1 MANTKLGDVY
11 LSKEESKDIIEL
23 LAKKRSIKNYKSKSS
38 DRLYNIY
45 KKQSK
50 NKKRIDNIREELK
63 NPKYNI
69 SKSESKDIKRNLYNI
84 EKQRKISLKKT
95 SKYLD
100 ELDKRILRLDKYHDF
115 DDFEYKGIKDIENLY
130 KILIDKDYYKPK
142 LYKSGYNKNYAQ
154 YESKGDKILS
164 LKEYLNLIEKYLREL
179 LEEYK
184 QKGEWKVQL
193 TIEVNLISL
202 KPGSDETRIMYT
214 RSNNIE
220 MMFGDDNDDIIE
232 QLFESLLKKY
242 EENLQNKMRG
252 SEFEFDGIN
261 FLYYDFNKTSINR
274 GGSYIDSP
282 KWLKDKKSTIN
293 PKNNDDKCFQYAVTL
308 ALNLIILLM
317 ISDGQK
323 WHYLVV
329 KNLSRLLRGI
339 TSHHKEDFYCL
350 NCFHSY
356 RTENKLEAHK
366 KIFENHDYCHVEMPT
381 KRNNIIKYNHG
392 EKSVKLL
399 FVICAD
405 LKCLLEKMSTCINNP
420 NESSTTKINK
430 HTPSG
435 YSIFTHCSF
444 DKSKNKLNYYRGKD
458 CMKKFSKDLRE
469 HASKIIDYEKKR
481 MISLTTEEKIYHN
494 KQKICYICKKE
505 FNNNDKKNYKV
516 RNHCHYTG
524 KYRGAA
530 HNICNLRYKVPKEIP
545 IVFHNGSIYDYHF
558 IIKELVKEFEG
569 NFECLGENTE
579 KYITFSVPIKKK
591 IENKDLE
598 ITYKIKFIDSYRF
611 MVSSLSKLVD
621 DLSEG
626 IHNNKCSDCGSHLD
640 YIKITAERTA
650 GPTAEPSALARSS
663 LERKNEKLILE
674 YYNCKQRYKKK
685 FNKEL
690 IKRFAST
697 YSFCNNDLNK
707 FILLLRKGVYPYE
720 YMDNWERFNETSL
733 PSKESFYSNLNMEDI
748 DDIDYRHGNN
758 VFNKFKLNNLGDYH
772 DLYVQS
778 DTLLLADV
786 FENFRDM
793 CFKQYELDP
802 AHLLSLSG
810 LAWQACLKKTNIEL

>member
-1 MANTKLGDVY
+1 M
-11 LSKEESKDIIEL
+11 
-23 LAKKRSIKNYKSKSS
+23 
-38 DRLYNIY
+38 
-45 KKQSK
+45 
-50 NKKRIDNIREELK
+50 
-63 NPKYNI
+63 
-69 SKSESKDIKRNLYNI
+69 
-84 EKQRKISLKKT
+84 
-95 SKYLD
+95 
-100 ELDKRILRLDKYHDF
+100 
-115 DDFEYKGIKDIENLY
+115 
-130 KILIDKDYYKPK
+130 
-142 LYKSGYNKNYAQ
+142 
-154 YESKGDKILS
+154 
-164 LKEYLNLIEKYLREL
+164 EKYLREL
-179 LEEYK
+179 LEEYY

-193 TIEVNLISL
+193 TIEVNFISL

-214 RSNNIE
+214 RSDNIE
-220 MMFGDDNDDIIE
+220 IMFGDDNDDIIE

-242 EENLQNKMRG
+242 EENLQIKMRG
-252 SEFEFDGIN
+252 SEFEFDGVN

-293 PKNNDDKCFQYAVTL
+293 SKKNDDKCFQYVVTL
-308 ALNLIILLM
+308 ALNLDKIKKDSQRVSKIKPFIEKYNWGDIDFLSTSKDLNKKIEQNNESVAINILYVPHNTRKIHIVYKSRHNLTREKQIILLM
-317 ISDGQK
+317 ISDSQK

-329 KNLSRLLRGI
+329 KNLSRLLRRI
-339 TSHHKEDFYCL
+339 TSNHKEDFYCL

-366 KIFENHDYCHVEMPT
+366 KICENHDYCQVEMPT
-381 KRNNIIKYNHG
+381 KNNNIIKYNHG
-392 EKSVKLL
+392 EKSMKLP
-399 FVICAD
+399 FVVYAD
-405 LKCLLEKMSTCINNP
+405 LECLLEKVSTCINNP

-435 YSIFTHCSF
+435 YSIFTPCSF

-469 HASKIIDYEKKR
+469 HVSKIINYEKKK
-481 MISLTTEEKIYHN
+481 MIPLTKEEKIYHN

-505 FNNNDKKNYKV
+505 FNNNEKKNYKV
-516 RNHCHYTG
+516 RDHCHYTD

-545 IVFHNGSIYDYHF
+545 IVFYNGSIYDYHF

-591 IENKDLE
+591 IDNEDLE
-598 ITYKIKFIDSYRF
+598 ITYKINFIDSYRF
-611 MVSSLSKLVD
+611 MASSLSKLVD
-621 DLSEG
+621 NLSEG
-626 IHNNKCSDCGSHLD
+626 IHNNKCSDCGSNLD
-640 YIKITAERTA
+640 YIKTTAK
-650 GPTAEPSALARSS
+650 PSS

-674 YYNCKQRYKKK
+674 CYNCKQRYKKK

-697 YSFCNNDLNK
+697 YGFCNNDLNK

-733 PSKESFYSNLNMEDI
+733 PSKESFYSNLNLEDI

-758 VFNKFKLNNLGDYH
+758 VFNKFKLDNLGDYH

-786 FENFRDM
+786 LENYRDM
-793 CFKQYELDP
+793 CLKEYELDP
-802 AHLLSLSG
+802 AHLLSLPG
-810 LAWQACLKKTNIEL
+810 LAWQACLNKTNIELELLTDYDMLLMVEEGIRGGICHSIHRYAKSKQ